1 MFKHYFELI
10 DNVAIYPIISLI
22 IFLVF
27 FASLMVWVFSLKRSF
42 IKEMKDM
49 PLDLDKETSIE

>member
-10 DNVAIYPIISLI
+10 DNVAIFPIISLI

-27 FASLMVWVFSLKRSF
+27 FASLLIWVFSLKRSF
-42 IKEMKDM
+42 IKEMKDL
-49 PLDLDKETSIE
+49 PLDLEKETSIE